1 MIENLLKE
9 INNDFNKYDFVN
21 FSKKENIN
29 IDDIKIENRN
39 DDKILK
45 KELLNQIYTF
55 PEDKIIVVASDDLTQ
70 IYLVYTDKIE
80 NASINENS
88 ADYLK
93 YMNLSKLRITSSL
106 YNSYDVYLKNKYKID
121 INYKALDNVK
131 NYF

>member
-9 INNDFNKYDFVN
+9 INNDFNKYDFAN
-21 FSKKENIN
+21 FSKKKNIN

-88 ADYLK
+88 ADYQK

-121 INYKALDNVK
+121 INYKPLDNVK
-131 NYF
+131 NYL

>member
-1 MIENLLKE
+1 MESNNLSP
-9 INNDFNKYDFVN
+9 I
-21 FSKKENIN
+21 
-29 IDDIKIENRN
+29 
-39 DDKILK
+39 
-45 KELLNQIYTF
+45 LNQIYTF
-55 PEDKIIVVASDDLTQ
+55 PEDKIIVVASDDLSQ

-88 ADYLK
+88 ADYQK
-93 YMNLSKLRITSSL
+93 YMNLSKLRITSYL